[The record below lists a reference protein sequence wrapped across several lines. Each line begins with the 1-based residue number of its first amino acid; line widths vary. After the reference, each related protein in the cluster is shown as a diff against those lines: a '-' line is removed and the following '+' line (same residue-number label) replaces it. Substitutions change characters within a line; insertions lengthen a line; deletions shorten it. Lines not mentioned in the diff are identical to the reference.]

1 MGNSKS
7 YPSLLS
13 VPAPFRLSISPH
25 PPIPFFLA
33 NTRVIPLACTH
44 TQIHKHNTPN
54 YTLPLHTHCHGSIYS
69 FTVSRACLYSHTA
82 LCVLFLSL
90 TMNSSQRSELS
101 L

>member
-25 PPIPFFLA
+25 PPLPFSLS
-33 NTRVIPLACTH
+33 NTRVIPLACAH

-69 FTVSRACLYSHTA
+69 STVSRACLYSLA
-82 LCVLFLSL
+82 LLCVCAVSISHHEFI
-90 TMNSSQRSELS
+90 TEK
-101 L
+101 